1 MADDE
6 SAAVMLS
13 CQYELLGSLKNIS
26 TLEKGFQQVSSRL
39 WTNITD
45 LAWNLLVPLKK
56 KEEEEAQDN
65 L

>member
-13 CQYELLGSLKNIS
+13 CQYELLGSRIS
-26 TLEKGFQQVSSRL
+26 VRCKKVSSRL

-56 KEEEEAQDN
+56 EEEEEAQDN